1 MFPNKNDKRTITMK
15 TYDTKGFPGAI
26 KLIALIVGGLWL
38 APGVQAATTAEQDLA
53 ERMRAL
59 EAELSAVKAQVQA
72 AQAQAAEA
80 QVRAAEAGKSASAGN
95 VVSIQERGGRLQLAT
110 ADGNFTFRLGGRL
123 LLDSSWYDAD
133 QASMGSGTKFRA
145 ARLEAIG
152 TLYKDWSYIFQYDF
166 TTSGESGIKDAYLGY
181 HGFKPA
187 GQQLALYL
195 GNQFQPFGFQ
205 GQQSPKYQMFMEQP
219 TSSALL
225 GAGGR
230 RVGARSDLIGSSWRW
245 SIGLA
250 QSELGSRASE
260 SNENDPVDVAT
271 QFTFDP
277 IREKGHVL
285 SLGASLRHQSSNG
298 SDEYRLRARPQT
310 HISSYRPVDTLSF
323 VSDGFTAA
331 GVQAYYQRGP
341 FELESEYFQQK
352 YDAIQGGFADGE
364 KPEFTG
370 GYLQTGYFL
379 TGESRAYDAGR
390 GLLAAPTPARS
401 LSQGGPGAWQV
412 AAGYSTLDLSDG
424 SIDGGK
430 IDMLMLGVNW
440 YPEQRLRLSLEYGN
454 VLKLDGGRNDGDEP
468 SFVQARAQVE
478 W

>member
-1 MFPNKNDKRTITMK
+1 
-15 TYDTKGFPGAI
+15 
-26 KLIALIVGGLWL
+26 
-38 APGVQAATTAEQDLA
+38 
-53 ERMRAL
+53 
-59 EAELSAVKAQVQA
+59 
-72 AQAQAAEA
+72 
-80 QVRAAEAGKSASAGN
+80 
-95 VVSIQERGGRLQLAT
+95 
-110 ADGNFTFRLGGRL
+110 
-123 LLDSSWYDAD
+123 
-133 QASMGSGTKFRA
+133 
-145 ARLEAIG
+145 
-152 TLYKDWSYIFQYDF
+152 
-166 TTSGESGIKDAYLGY
+166 
-181 HGFKPA
+181 
-187 GQQLALYL
+187 
-195 GNQFQPFGFQ
+195 
-205 GQQSPKYQMFMEQP
+205 MEQP

-331 GVQAYYQRGP
+331 GVQAFYQRGP

-430 IDMLMLGVNW
+430 IDMMMLGVNW